1 MMGKQAFVDLLIVL
15 VIPAL
20 VVGAYFVWFR
30 GPTNTIDLLSPTAWQ
45 DKGQVAANQP
55 GAKTELILK
64 TLRTIHLDD
73 SLFKDPAYLSLKT
86 YTINIPSVPI
96 SRPFP
101 FTPPPVILEQLKA
114 AHSSTKRTTIVSD
127 TASTKINALDISNK
141 INLLKGK

>member
-20 VVGAYFVWFR
+20 IVGAYFVWFR
-30 GPTNTIDLLSPTAWQ
+30 GGDSNVQLSGTTGQATIS
-45 DKGQVAANQP
+45 ANLP
-55 GAKTELILK
+55 GAKTELALK
-64 TLRTIHLDD
+64 TLKSIHLDD

-86 YTINIPSVPI
+86 YTVNIPSVPI

-101 FTPPPVILEQLKA
+101 FTSPPEVIQLLRDA
-114 AHSSTKRTTIVSD
+114 NYSTK
-127 TASTKINALDISNK
+127 STKATNAVSSGTKIDALGISNK

>member
-1 MMGKQAFVDLLIVL
+1 MGKQAFVDLLIVL

-20 VVGAYFVWFR
+20 IVGAYFVWFR
-30 GPTNTIDLLSPTAWQ
+30 GGESTVLLNSTAWQ
-45 DKGQVAANQP
+45 DKDQVAANQP
-55 GAKTELILK
+55 GAKTELALK

-86 YTINIPSVPI
+86 YTINIPSVPV

-101 FTPPPVILEQLKA
+101 FTPPPEVIERLRESHFTPKNSITPQVT
-114 AHSSTKRTTIVSD
+114 SG
-127 TASTKINALDISNK
+127 TKIDALGISNK

>member
-1 MMGKQAFVDLLIVL
+1 MMGKQAFVDLFIVL

-20 VVGAYFVWFR
+20 FVGAYFAWFR
-30 GPTNTIDLLSPTAWQ
+30 GVDSNTLLSSTN
-45 DKGQVAANQP
+45 GQAIIPADQP
-55 GAKTELILK
+55 GAKTELALK
-64 TLRTIHLDD
+64 ALLTINLDD

-101 FTPPPVILEQLKA
+101 FTPPPVVLERLRQSRFSAK
-114 AHSSTKRTTIVSD
+114 SI
-127 TASTKINALDISNK
+127 TASNVVTPSAKIDALGISNK

>member
-1 MMGKQAFVDLLIVL
+1 MGKQAFVDLLIVL

-20 VVGAYFVWFR
+20 IVGVYVVWFR
-30 GPTNTIDLLSPTAWQ
+30 GGDSTVLLSTTT
-45 DKGQVAANQP
+45 GQATIPANQL
-55 GAKTELILK
+55 GAKTEIALK
-64 TLRTIHLDD
+64 TLRSIHLDD

-101 FTPPPVILEQLKA
+101 FTPPPGVIERLRE
-114 AHSSTKRTTIVSD
+114 AHYNAKNPSSSTD
-127 TASTKINALDISNK
+127 ASGTKINALGISNK

>member
-20 VVGAYFVWFR
+20 ILGAYFTWFR
-30 GPTNTIDLLSPTAWQ
+30 SAETVAVLSPTAWQ
-45 DKGQVAANQP
+45 DKSQVAASQP
-55 GAKTELILK
+55 GTKTELALK
-64 TLRTIHLDD
+64 TLKSIHLDD

-86 YTINIPSVPI
+86 YTINIPSVPV

-101 FTPPPVILEQLKA
+101 FTPPPAVSERLRDAHYSGKSPA
-114 AHSSTKRTTIVSD
+114 ATNVASSG
-127 TASTKINALDISNK
+127 TKIDALGISNK

>member
-15 VIPAL
+15 VIPA
-20 VVGAYFVWFR
+20 VIVGAYFVWFR
-30 GPTNTIDLLSPTAWQ
+30 NGDTTDLLTSTASQ

-55 GAKTELILK
+55 GAKIELALK
-64 TLRTIHLDD
+64 TLKTIHLDD

-101 FTPPPVILEQLKA
+101 FTPPPEILERLRD
-114 AHSSTKRTTIVSD
+114 AHYSAKNPSSTTGTSG
-127 TASTKINALDISNK
+127 TKINALDISNK
-141 INLLKGK
+141 VNALKGK